1 MMIEIDELE
10 YKSLKLDKECLLSLL
25 NYEKQKIKTL
35 KSKLENFE
43 SIQRGKCCECESK
56 AIQKLS
62 DMHFKTM
69 PFEDDYFNGLTYK
82 DIAELA
88 KKSIRLTEENR
99 RLEEK
104 IEKLKGECEQ
114 SEYDYQNQLKNTN
127 KWIAECED
135 LQKQLQT
142 KEQEC
147 ENLKEKIAQIKC
159 EEIGKETFFEY
170 KIKNYKQ
177 ALDEIEEFCIVYSC
191 NHDAYETVY
200 KEILGIINN
209 AKENK

>member
-82 DIAELA
+82 DQQHL
-88 KKSIRLTEENR
+88 
-99 RLEEK
+99 
-104 IEKLKGECEQ
+104 
-114 SEYDYQNQLKNTN
+114 
-127 KWIAECED
+127 
-135 LQKQLQT
+135 
-142 KEQEC
+142 
-147 ENLKEKIAQIKC
+147 
-159 EEIGKETFFEY
+159 
-170 KIKNYKQ
+170 
-177 ALDEIEEFCIVYSC
+177 
-191 NHDAYETVY
+191 
-200 KEILGIINN
+200 
-209 AKENK
+209 